1 MGFTWCK
8 DHEIFWLCIFFFPH
22 GTPRVSS
29 GYLESSWEKEKK
41 KKKRAV
47 ISKNLILTFVV
58 GITFWKNR
66 ILLPDTKLCSI
77 TLPLNTLWT
86 CRNVGIWC
94 FFFVNHKLVYCHDIS
109 SFFNQLI
116 FKLITT
122 YWFIKISNEK

>member
-58 GITFWKNR
+58 GITFLEKPHFAAR
-66 ILLPDTKLCSI
+66 
-77 TLPLNTLWT
+77 
-86 CRNVGIWC
+86 
-94 FFFVNHKLVYCHDIS
+94 HKIMLYNATS
-109 SFFNQLI
+109 KYTMNLS
-116 FKLITT
+116 
-122 YWFIKISNEK
+122 